1 MKNHAHVVSKLKCP
15 VLEAVGLVLGMGCD
29 RATCQGAAPAHCFD
43 LQMQILEADGVVAIH
58 RTLPLQGEDIVQIA
72 SAGR

>member
-1 MKNHAHVVSKLKCP
+1 
-15 VLEAVGLVLGMGCD
+15 
-29 RATCQGAAPAHCFD
+29 
-43 LQMQILEADGVVAIH
+43 MQILEADGVVAIH